1 MATIPQIRTRLLEV
15 FPEQQADVLAH
26 VVIEAH
32 EDLVTQADLHKL
44 TGVVSDLGNFVSDL
58 GNVAS
63 DLLESQRELADA
75 QKRTDGHLVELADAQ
90 KRTDGHLAELAASQK
105 RTELRVEELAES
117 QGELADAQKRTEAHL
132 VELADAQKRTD
143 GHLAELADAQK
154 RTDGHLVELAD
165 AQKRTDGH
173 LAELAASQKRTELRV
188 EELAESQG
196 ELADAQKRTE
206 FALADLAK
214 QVGGLANSLG
224 GSLEDFA
231 CDLVP
236 EILEKHWRL
245 EVTSAE
251 PEEIDAGRGHHEID
265 LVVRGTIDGRHV
277 MVVCEVKSAV
287 TSKEVTRFVRV
298 IEWLRAAQPDRDIRC
313 LFFGYRADRQA
324 REAILA
330 AGAAMVFTRGV
341 IIPAA

>member
-75 QKRTDGHLVELADAQ
+75 K
-90 KRTDGHLAELAASQK
+90 
-105 RTELRVEELAES
+105 
-117 QGELADAQKRTEAHL
+117 
-132 VELADAQKRTD
+132 
-143 GHLAELADAQK
+143 K

>member
-32 EDLVTQADLHKL
+32 DDLVTQADLHKL

-63 DLLESQRELADA
+63 DLLESQREFADAQKRTAFRVEEIAESQRELADA
-75 QKRTDGHLVELADAQ
+75 QRRTDGHLVELADA
-90 KRTDGHLAELAASQK
+90 
-105 RTELRVEELAES
+105 
-117 QGELADAQKRTEAHL
+117 
-132 VELADAQKRTD
+132 
-143 GHLAELADAQK
+143 
-154 RTDGHLVELAD
+154 
-165 AQKRTDGH
+165 
-173 LAELAASQKRTELRV
+173 QKRTELRV

-251 PEEIDAGRGHHEID
+251 PEEIDAGRGQHEID

-298 IEWLRAAQPDRDIRC
+298 IEWLRAAQPDHDIRC

>member
-32 EDLVTQADLHKL
+32 DDLVTQADLHKL

-63 DLLESQRELADA
+63 DLLESQREFADA
-75 QKRTDGHLVELADAQ
+75 
-90 KRTDGHLAELAASQK
+90 
-105 RTELRVEELAES
+105 
-117 QGELADAQKRTEAHL
+117 
-132 VELADAQKRTD
+132 
-143 GHLAELADAQK
+143 
-154 RTDGHLVELAD
+154 
-165 AQKRTDGH
+165 
-173 LAELAASQKRTELRV
+173 QKRTELRV

-251 PEEIDAGRGHHEID
+251 PEEIDAGRGQHEID

>member
-32 EDLVTQADLHKL
+32 EDRVTQADLHKL

-75 QKRTDGHLVELADAQ
+75 QKRTDG
-90 KRTDGHLAELAASQK
+90 
-105 RTELRVEELAES
+105 
-117 QGELADAQKRTEAHL
+117 HL

>member
-63 DLLESQRELADA
+63 DLLESQ
-75 QKRTDGHLVELADAQ
+75 G
-90 KRTDGHLAELAASQK
+90 
-105 RTELRVEELAES
+105 
-117 QGELADAQKRTEAHL
+117 
-132 VELADAQKRTD
+132 
-143 GHLAELADAQK
+143 ELADAQK

-277 MVVCEVKSAV
+277 MVVCEVKSSV